1 MTHLFIA
8 FDGSDDGFEALSLL
22 VGQFDRALPRRV
34 TIAVIAWPVR
44 ESPIWEKALEH
55 RLEVDDLHRAMAEVA
70 ADATHRLRVL
80 FSEHARVVEVVA
92 EGDPLERLLD
102 LTAEDRP
109 DLALVGITGGRY
121 RRAVWAVVSEF
132 LTRSPVPVVVA
143 NGRRPPEELPAK

>member
-34 TIAVIAWPVR
+34 TVAVIAWPLR

-70 ADATHRLRVL
+70 ADATHRLREL
-80 FSEHARVVEVVA
+80 FSERARVIEVVA
-92 EGDPLERLLD
+92 EGDPLEQMLK
-102 LTAEDRP
+102 LTDEERP
-109 DLALVGITGGRY
+109 DLALVGITGGRH
-121 RRAVWAVVSEF
+121 RQAVWAVLSE
-132 LTRSPVPVVVA
+132 LLARSPVPVIVA
-143 NGRRPPEELPAK
+143 HGRHTLK